1 MMLEEFNHLDMKLE
15 LTVQFELKAEMLS
28 GEEVEIM
35 IVVQDNQ
42 RRLRGGRKS
51 YSLHESDLKA
61 RWRRQDVQEKEEG
74 EGASMEKALD
84 IVENSQNAGGK
95 VQVWGVTCRMFLSEQ
110 SPSANLPAFSIKLT
124 FKKNCPLLQEFC
136 HSHQ

>member
-61 RWRRQDVQEKEEG
+61 RWRRQGVQEKEEG
-74 EGASMEKALD
+74 EVEEKQEDFKHNVLQ
-84 IVENSQNAGGK
+84 S
-95 VQVWGVTCRMFLSEQ
+95 VQS
-110 SPSANLPAFSIKLT
+110 
-124 FKKNCPLLQEFC
+124 
-136 HSHQ
+136 